1 MKVSTKLYLALFM
14 QFIVA
19 ISLVGIVL
27 YMQVKQEHDTL
38 IVNLAGRQRM
48 LSQKMTKEILL
59 FSEGYLSPE
68 KVAGTIDVFHN
79 TLNSLYHGGKA
90 PLDLAQTQFTDL
102 PKPESKEV
110 TDQLQKV
117 ESIWKQ
123 FRENALQILEEKE
136 QPSLENVKKIDVAL
150 LGEIKEVVDHL
161 QKAESIWKQF
171 RGNALQ
177 ILEEKEQPSLEHV
190 KKINVALLEEM
201 NKAVFLMDEE
211 AHRKV
216 HSIRVFL
223 LVGCAA
229 LVLLFLI
236 TLRIILRDWKAD

>member
-1 MKVSTKLYLALFM
+1 MKVSTKLYVALFM

-27 YMQVKQEHDTL
+27 YMQAKQEHYTL

-68 KVAGTIDVFHN
+68 KVASTINVFHD
-79 TLNSLYHGGKA
+79 TLNSLYHGGRA
-90 PLDLAQTQFTDL
+90 PLDLAQTQFADL

-110 TDQLQKV
+110 IDQLQKV

-123 FRENALQILEEKE
+123 FRE
-136 QPSLENVKKIDVAL
+136 
-150 LGEIKEVVDHL
+150 
-161 QKAESIWKQF
+161 
-171 RGNALQ
+171 NALQ

-216 HSIRVFL
+216 YSIRVFL

-229 LVLLFLI
+229 LVVLFLI